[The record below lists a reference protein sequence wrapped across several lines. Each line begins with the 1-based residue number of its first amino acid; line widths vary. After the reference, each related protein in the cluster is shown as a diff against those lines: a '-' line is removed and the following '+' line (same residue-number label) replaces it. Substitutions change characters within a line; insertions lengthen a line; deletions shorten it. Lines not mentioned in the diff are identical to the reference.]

1 MSEQQKG
8 GVFISHITEERP
20 TALLLKDLLQRT
32 FKKDLPIFVS
42 SDYESIAGGEVW
54 FTTIVSGLKKCAV
67 IIVLLSPDSLDRRW
81 INFEAGVG
89 VGAEATVIPVVTH
102 GLERGSVGHPLTSL
116 HIRSI
121 QTLADVNALMSDVGT
136 KLDFIPKAM
145 IDSNA
150 LIMLASQPSAGSGW
164 LGVDWDGQFLAVGGP
179 VLKLP
184 RTEDQTFSKTQ
195 ADALLKGGF
204 HPHMAHRP
212 NMKPSVDA
220 GHKIVYLTDKKTYR
234 AELRDGDTVLVAK
247 LG

>member
-1 MSEQQKG
+1 M
-8 GVFISHITEERP
+8 F
-20 TALLLKDLLQRT
+20 
-32 FKKDLPIFVS
+32 
-42 SDYESIAGGEVW
+42 AG
-54 FTTIVSGLKKCAV
+54 
-67 IIVLLSPDSLDRRW
+67 SLDRRW

-121 QTLADVNALMSDVGT
+121 QTLADVNALMSDVET
-136 KLDFIPKAM
+136 KLGFIPKAT

-150 LIMLASQPSAGSGW
+150 LITLASQPSAEAGGSASIGTAN
-164 LGVDWDGQFLAVGGP
+164 FSRARGP